1 MKNYTLLCT
10 SNLNELRGKTV
21 LMKFIT
27 LVIFTILSYKSH
39 AQISGTVFRDF
50 NGSGVRDNTSGNY
63 VEPLAAGVIVTAYN
77 ASDVILASYT
87 TTSTGTTNYTIPES
101 GGSYNGTKGSN
112 TGTVANGVS
121 VRLEF
126 TIPNGGCLVNSA
138 NDFSSK
144 SGKVYGTSVRFVAAG
159 SGARTGHNFALN
171 NPNDYVKGTSPRA
184 TAYLFQAVQ
193 FNGNPSGGGTSGAE
207 NALIKYPYNSSG
219 TTGLGTAEKLATA
232 AQVGSVYGVAYSK
245 HAKKVFTSAYLKRH
259 SGLGAADGTFN
270 HAPGAIYLVDPS
282 LNSTTSAASFFVSLD
297 ALNYPTHEYSGAAVN
312 YGNGTSFNVSNNGA
326 TDHERTET
334 INYIDNGWGVIG
346 TNAARGLG
354 PDRTSSSND
363 AAAFGQVGKLGIGG
377 IEMSED
383 GRFLFVVNLFDRK
396 IYQLQLN
403 NATNPTSATYVT
415 SWELPTPP
423 SRANSGLPGAGAVYS
438 DTETNNDFHNGKRG
452 LQRPFGLKYRN
463 GKLYVGAVTT
473 GEGVGA
479 VSDKENLVTISCE
492 YTDLWAY
499 VWELNPSSGFA
510 VSPVLQFPLNYDK
523 GINTDGFDETWRP
536 WTNTMSRARSS
547 DYGGQFTTTQAMF
560 SGIEFDVDG
569 TMIIGLRDRTG
580 DQGGYQNSMLLA
592 TSPTRTAMAFGD
604 ILRAYKN
611 PNGCAFELESAG
623 KEGPNSSK
631 PASAGATNGQGPGGG
646 EFYFQDGVEN
656 FGGDLTGGRYH
667 LNTAMGGLAL
677 LPGMEEVT
685 VTVVDPLATWSGGP
699 SWMSSINGWNNRD
712 YQLYI
717 GSNPGDIGKANGLGD
732 IELLME
738 VPPIE
743 IGNRVWRDT
752 NGDGI
757 QGPDEPGI
765 AGVLIELTDASGSP
779 IPNAT
784 VVTAADGTWYFSSD
798 TGSSADGIKYDV
810 SLLPN
815 TQYIVR
821 LATSGAGNDWDTG
834 ANSGTGGPRAGGNLT
849 GLILTQ
855 SNKSGSGEADWSDND
870 ATLLNR
876 IPSINFTTG
885 VYGENNHTLDFGFY
899 SDAALPVVLT
909 NFKAKASEGKTVNLT
924 WTTTYETNSAYFEV
938 QRSTTGKSWSP
949 LGSVGAKSESNA
961 TVSYNFVDGSPLNGQ
976 NIYRLKLVDRDG
988 TFAYSSLESV
998 ILKGI
1003 QSINV
1008 YPNPVIDKFRVVTA
1022 SGIEVVD
1029 VQIYSGIGRL
1039 VMEMKEPDANGVDV
1053 KALPSGAYVVK
1064 ITLSDGTVETRK
1076 LILVK

>member
-1 MKNYTLLCT
+1 MKNSTLLCT
-10 SNLNELRGKTV
+10 SNLNEFRDKSALIK
-21 LMKFIT
+21 LML
-27 LVIFTILSYKSH
+27 LVIFTILSYKSQ

-50 NGSGVRDNTSGNY
+50 NGSGVRDNTSGTY
-63 VEPLAAGVIVTAYN
+63 VEPLAAGVIVTAYS

-87 TTSTGTTNYTIPES
+87 TSSIGVPNYTIPE
-101 GGSYNGTKGSN
+101 GGDDYNGTKGSN
-112 TGTVANGVS
+112 TGKVENGVA

-126 TIPNGGCLVNSA
+126 TIPNDGCLVNSA

-159 SGARTGHNFALN
+159 SAARTGYNFALN
-171 NPNDYVKGTSPRA
+171 NPSEYVSGTAPRA
-184 TAYLFQAVQ
+184 STYIFQAVQ
-193 FNGNPSGGGTSGAE
+193 FNGNPSGVGTSGAE

-245 HAKKVFTSAYLKRH
+245 RAKKVFTSAFLKRH
-259 SGLGAADGTFN
+259 SGLGPADGTFN
-270 HAPGAIYLVDPS
+270 HAPGAIYLVNPA
-282 LNSTTSAASFFVSLD
+282 LNSTTNASSFFVSLD
-297 ALNYPTHEYSGAAVN
+297 GLGYPTHEYSGSAVA
-312 YGNGTSFNVSNNGA
+312 YGSGTSFNVTDNGA

-334 INYIDNGWGVIG
+334 VNYIGTGSGVIG
-346 TNAARGLG
+346 SNIARGLG

-363 AAAFGQVGKLGIGG
+363 AAAFGQVGKVGLGG

-403 NATNPTSATYVT
+403 SVTNPTSATYVA

-423 SRANSGLPGAGAVYS
+423 SRANSGLPGAGAVYVASGTS
-438 DTETNNDFHNGKRG
+438 DDFHNGNRG
-452 LQRPFGLKYRN
+452 WQRPFGLKYRN

-479 VSDKENLVTISCE
+479 VSSKELLSTLSCE

-499 VWELNPSSGFA
+499 VWELNPASGFA
-510 VSPVLQFPLNYDK
+510 GSPVLQFPLNYDK
-523 GINTDGFDETWRP
+523 GINTDGFDETWVA
-536 WTNTMSRARSS
+536 WTNTMSKARSEA
-547 DYGGQFTTTQAMF
+547 YGGQFTTPQAMF

-580 DQGGYQNSMLLA
+580 DQGGYQNSMLSA
-592 TSPTRTAMAFGD
+592 TTPTRTAMAFGD

-611 PNGCAFELESAG
+611 PNGCVFELESAG
-623 KEGPNSSK
+623 KEGPNSPK
-631 PASAGATNGQGPGGG
+631 AASAGATNGQGPGGG

-656 FGGDLTGGRYH
+656 FGGTINEGRYH

-677 LPGMEEVT
+677 LPGMEEIT
-685 VTVVDPLATWSGGP
+685 ATVVDPLATWSGGP
-699 SWMSSINGWNNRD
+699 SWMSSIDGWNNRD

-717 GSNPGDIGKANGLGD
+717 GSNAGDIGKANGLGD

-757 QGPDEPGI
+757 QGADEPGI
-765 AGVLIELTDASGSP
+765 GGVLLELVDALGDV
-779 IPNAT
+779 IAT
-784 VVTAADGTWYFSSD
+784 VETAADGTWYFSSD
-798 TGSSADGIKYDV
+798 AGTDGDGIKYNV
-810 SLLPN
+810 NLQPN
-815 TQYIVR
+815 STYTIR
-821 LATSGAGNDWDTG
+821 LAISGTGNDWDPD
-834 ANSGTGGPRAGGNLT
+834 ANSGVGGPRSDGNLV
-849 GLILTQ
+849 GLSLAQ
-855 SNKSGSGEADWSDND
+855 ADKSGNGEEDLSDSD
-870 ATLLNR
+870 ASLVDG
-876 IPSINFTTG
+876 IPSFTFTTG
-885 VYGENNHTLDFGFY
+885 AYGENNHTLDIGFY
-899 SDAALPVVLT
+899 SEGSLPVVLT
-909 NFKAKASEGKTVNLT
+909 SFKAKASEVKIVSLT

-938 QRSTTGKSWSP
+938 QRSMTGKSWTP
-949 LGSVGAKSESNA
+949 LGTVGAKSESNA
-961 TVSYNFVDGSPLNGQ
+961 TVSYNFIDGSPLNGQ

-998 ILKGI
+998 TLKGI

-1008 YPNPVIDKFRVVTA
+1008 YPNPVVDKFRIVTA
-1022 SGIEVVD
+1022 SGVEVAD